1 MNKLTNTTIRSIGI
15 TALILAVCTCI
26 GFGFVALNF
35 HQINTILVYIT
46 GVVLIA
52 MWTQGRYYSMA
63 GSVCTV
69 VLFNY
74 FFAKPYFSLVAEAE
88 YFATFFVMLLVSFLI
103 SSLTINIKKKTEEA
117 ARSEEMAKQEALR
130 ANLLRSISHDLR
142 TPLTGISGN
151 ADMLIKHG
159 DELSESTK
167 MEIYEAINDDSRWL
181 INLVENLLSI
191 TRIDDNVHVNAQ
203 DGIVQEIIDEALHH
217 IDAASANYNIEK
229 HYTDDPL
236 WAKMDHKL
244 MMQVIINI
252 VNNAI
257 KYTPVGSNID
267 ICADKI
273 DNNIEIRIADNGR
286 GIQDS
291 AKTKIFEK
299 FYSDGKLNG
308 DSRRG
313 LGLGL
318 YLCQLIMQ
326 SHMGSIKVTDNQPH
340 GAVFVLNLPA
350 SELNLE
356 HNYE

>member
-1 MNKLTNTTIRSIGI
+1 MNKTTNTTIRSIGI
-15 TALILAVCTCI
+15 STFVLAVCTCI

-52 MWTQGRYYSMA
+52 MWTQGRAYSMV
-63 GSVCTV
+63 GSVCAV

-117 ARSEEMAKQEALR
+117 ARSEEIAKQEELR

-159 DELSESTK
+159 EELSDSTK
-167 MEIYEAINDDSRWL
+167 LEIYNAINDDSKWL

-191 TRIDDNVHVNAQ
+191 TRIDDKVSVNAQ
-203 DGIVQEIIDEALHH
+203 DGIVQEILDEALIH
-217 IDAASANYNIEK
+217 IDAAAANYHIGK
-229 HYTDDPL
+229 HYTDEPL
-236 WAKMDHKL
+236 WAKMDPKL

-257 KYTPVGSNID
+257 KYTDVGSSID
-267 ICADKI
+267 IYADKK
-273 DNNIEIRIADNGR
+273 DNEIEIRIADNGR
-286 GIQDS
+286 GIADS
-291 AKTKIFEK
+291 AKDKIFEK

-326 SHMGSIKVTDNQPH
+326 SHNGTIRVEDNDPH
-340 GAVFVLNLPA
+340 GAIFVLTLPA
-350 SELNLE
+350 SEVTTNTE
-356 HNYE
+356 I